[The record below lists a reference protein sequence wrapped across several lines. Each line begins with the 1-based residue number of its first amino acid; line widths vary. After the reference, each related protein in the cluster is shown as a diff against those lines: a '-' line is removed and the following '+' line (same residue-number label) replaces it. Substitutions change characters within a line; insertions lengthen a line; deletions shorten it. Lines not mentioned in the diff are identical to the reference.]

1 MRIVLTGGGTGGHI
15 YPALAF
21 AEYVKTQDPKA
32 EFLYIGSS
40 DRMEGEIVPKTGMEF
55 KHLQV
60 KGISRSLSLS
70 NIKAMALFLQGVV
83 KARKY
88 LKAFKPDFVLGTGGY
103 VSAPVVYAAAKL
115 GIPTAIYEP
124 NSHAGVANRFLG
136 RYVDQAFLCLD
147 DTRKYFASDKIVMTG
162 SPRASEIAMLLE
174 KVPKVTRPY
183 EQHVLCFGGSLGAMR
198 LNEAFVAAL
207 PALATKKYD
216 VTYVTGKKYYD
227 KVMLA
232 SQKHQAE
239 NIHIV
244 PFVDDMPTLMRT
256 ADLLVARSGATTLVE
271 AAMFGTPTIFVPSPN
286 VTGDHQLKNAQSF
299 VAAGA
304 ATLLEEKDLS
314 GSSFVDAID
323 ELMNDKNRRAQMKSA
338 LRALAQPEAAKLM
351 YQAALTLQGGR
362 QS

>member
-21 AEYVKTQDPKA
+21 AEYVKTIDEHA
-32 EFLYIGSS
+32 SFLYIGSS
-40 DRMEGEIVPKTGMEF
+40 DRMEGEIVPKTGMDF

-70 NIKAMALFLQGVV
+70 NIKAITLFLQGVA

-136 RYVDQAFLCLD
+136 KYVDHIFLCLE
-147 DTRKYFASDKIVMTG
+147 DTKKYFSAEKIVMTG
-162 SPRASEIAMLLE
+162 SPRATEIALLLE
-174 KVPKVTRPY
+174 KEGTVTRPY

-198 LNEAFVAAL
+198 LNEAFIVAL
-207 PALATKKYD
+207 PELATKTYD

-227 KVMLA
+227 EVMMA
-232 SQKHQAE
+232 SKKISAK
-239 NIHIV
+239 NVHIV
-244 PFVDDMPTLMRT
+244 SFVDDMPALMRT
-256 ADLLVARSGATTLVE
+256 ADVLMARSGATTLVE
-271 AAMFGTPTIFVPSPN
+271 AAMFQTPTIFVPSPN

-299 VAAGA
+299 VAEGA
-304 ATLLEEKDLS
+304 ATLLEEKDLTAS
-314 GSSFVDAID
+314 TFVAHID
-323 ELMNDKNRRAQMKSA
+323 ELMDDEAKRERMKRV
-338 LRALAQPEAAKLM
+338 LKTLAQPKAAVLM
-351 YQAALTLQGGR
+351 YQAAKSLQKE
-362 QS
+362 

>member
-21 AEYVKTQDPKA
+21 AEYVKTVDEHA
-32 EFLYIGSS
+32 SFLYIGSS

-60 KGISRSLSLS
+60 KGISRSLSLT
-70 NIKAMALFLQGVV
+70 NVKAVTLFLQGVF

-136 RYVDQAFLCLD
+136 RYVDHAFLCLE
-147 DTRKYFASDKIVMTG
+147 DTKKYFATEKIVMTG
-162 SPRASEIAMLLE
+162 SPRATEIAILLE
-174 KVPKVTRPY
+174 KETTVTRPY
-183 EQHVLCFGGSLGAMR
+183 TQHILCFGGSLGAMR
-198 LNEAFVAAL
+198 LNEAFVNAL
-207 PALATKKYD
+207 PELATKAYD

-227 KVMLA
+227 EVIMA
-232 SQKHQAE
+232 TQKTSAK
-239 NIHIV
+239 NVHIV
-244 PFVDDMPTLMRT
+244 PFVEDMPAMMRT
-256 ADLLVARSGATTLVE
+256 ADVLVARSGATTLVE
-271 AAMFGTPTIFVPSPN
+271 AAMFQTPTIFVPSPN

-304 ATLLEEKDLS
+304 ATLLEEKDLTAET
-314 GSSFVDAID
+314 FVARID
-323 ELMNDKNRRAQMKSA
+323 ELMNDEKKRENMKQA
-338 LRALAQPEAAKLM
+338 LKKLAQPQAAVLMFEAAKS
-351 YQAALTLQGGR
+351 LQKE
-362 QS
+362 

>member
-21 AEYVKTQDPKA
+21 AEYVKTVDPTA

-40 DRMEGEIVPKTGMEF
+40 DRMEGDIVPKTGMEF
-55 KHLQV
+55 KHLEV
-60 KGISRSLSLS
+60 KGISRSLSLQ
-70 NIKAMALFLQGVV
+70 NVKAVTLFLQGVV
-83 KARKY
+83 KARRY
-88 LKAFKPDFVLGTGGY
+88 LKAFRPDFVLGTGGY

-136 RYVDQAFLCLD
+136 RYVDKAFLCLE
-147 DTRKYFASDKIVMTG
+147 DTKKYFADEKIVMTG
-162 SPRASEIAMLLE
+162 SPRATEIALLLE
-174 KVPKVTRPY
+174 KEPTIVRPY

-207 PALATKKYD
+207 PSLATKPYD

-227 KVMLA
+227 EVMLA
-232 SQKHQAE
+232 AQKITAP
-239 NIHIV
+239 NVHIV
-244 PFVDDMPTLMRT
+244 PFVDDMPALMRT
-256 ADLLVARSGATTLVE
+256 ADVLMARSGATTLVE
-271 AAMFGTPTIFVPSPN
+271 AAMFGIPTIFVPSPN

-299 VAAGA
+299 VAEGA

-314 GSSFVDAID
+314 ATTFISKID
-323 ELMNDKNRRAQMKSA
+323 ELMTNSERRQNMCEQ
-338 LRALAQPEAAKLM
+338 LQNLAQPEASVLM
-351 YQAALTLQGGR
+351 YQAAQALQKG
-362 QS
+362 